1 MSKLKKNILIV
12 AAHPDDEVLGC
23 GGTIRRLSD
32 EGSNVYIAILGEG
45 ITSRYSKREHVKKE
59 KIDLLKAATNKVAS
73 KLGVKDVFMF
83 DFPDNRFDTVALLDI
98 VKKVED
104 IIEKIKPS
112 IVFTH
117 HGSDLNIDHQVTH
130 RAVLTSTRPMSKNVV
145 KEIYMFEIP
154 SSTEWAFGQF
164 NPVFCPD
171 VFYDISGTLEIKIR
185 AMQIY
190 ESEIRQ
196 FPHPRSPEALTAVA
210 SRWGTVAGIQSAEA
224 FKLLRLIR

>member
-1 MSKLKKNILIV
+1 
-12 AAHPDDEVLGC
+12 
-23 GGTIRRLSD
+23 
-32 EGSNVYIAILGEG
+32 
-45 ITSRYSKREHVKKE
+45 
-59 KIDLLKAATNKVAS
+59 
-73 KLGVKDVFMF
+73 
-83 DFPDNRFDTVALLDI
+83 
-98 VKKVED
+98 
-104 IIEKIKPS
+104 
-112 IVFTH
+112 
-117 HGSDLNIDHQVTH
+117 
-130 RAVLTSTRPMSKNVV
+130 MSKNVV